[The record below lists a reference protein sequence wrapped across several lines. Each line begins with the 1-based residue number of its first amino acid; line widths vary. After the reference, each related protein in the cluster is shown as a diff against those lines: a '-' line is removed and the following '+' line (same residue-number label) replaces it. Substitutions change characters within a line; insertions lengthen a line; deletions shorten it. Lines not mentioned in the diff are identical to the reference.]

1 MLEQG
6 DIALAV
12 DPDEDDEDAED
23 DEIKPTDSLLVVAL
37 TEDEYSHLEVQLL
50 ADDGTMFIH
59 HDISLPEF
67 PLCLAWMDCPPF
79 QADGGQLAIGNY
91 IAVGTFE
98 VKRFYDFALHYLVHF
113 FSYAVAY
120 FLCFLFIYVLNALFI
135 Y

>member
-6 DIALAV
+6 DIALAI
-12 DPDEDDEDAED
+12 DPDEEDEDAED
-23 DEIKPTDSLLVVAL
+23 DEIRATDSLLVVAI

-98 VKRFYDFALHYLVHF
+98 VKSFISS
-113 FSYAVAY
+113 FS
-120 FLCFLFIYVLNALFI
+120 CFLLHLIISHKIVLSLLFYLI
-135 Y
+135 IRLQL